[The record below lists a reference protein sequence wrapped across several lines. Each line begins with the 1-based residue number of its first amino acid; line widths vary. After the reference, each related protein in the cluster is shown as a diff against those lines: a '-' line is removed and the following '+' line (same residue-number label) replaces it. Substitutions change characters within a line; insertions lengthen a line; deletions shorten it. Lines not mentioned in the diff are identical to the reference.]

1 LFSADGKKGR
11 ITKGVATGNDKK
23 KDGDKKADK
32 KERPHRGF
40 TLAIAEPNAAP
51 VPRKL
56 PPGSMG
62 CRPTQIGLETHC
74 GFAAE

>member
-11 ITKGVATGNDKK
+11 IAKGIATG
-23 KDGDKKADK
+23 GDKKANK
-32 KERPHRGF
+32 KERPHRF
-40 TLAIAEPNAAP
+40 TLAIAKPNAAP

-56 PPGSMG
+56 PLGSMG
-62 CRPTQIGLETHC
+62 CRPTQVGLETHC